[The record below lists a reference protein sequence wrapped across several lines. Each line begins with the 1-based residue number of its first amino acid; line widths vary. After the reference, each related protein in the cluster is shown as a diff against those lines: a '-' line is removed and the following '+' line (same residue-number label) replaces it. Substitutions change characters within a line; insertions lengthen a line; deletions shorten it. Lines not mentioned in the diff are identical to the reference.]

1 MKFLLNQ
8 WKNENVI
15 SLRKSIIKWNKFH
28 FASKFHLIFYSF
40 SFFSHILAHISVALI
55 DFHKD
60 TCLQNWLHLPFTK
73 VYLFRS
79 SHQKEFCQKMFL
91 RSLIILWFC
100 SKFSQNSTKITVEEF
115 VPRKFSAEQPTTSLK
130 VSSSISILEDVD
142 EISRTP
148 IMPNISWWLLPCVYK
163 IVYTFLETEEKM
175 FKSSIKRNKYTDFT
189 FKFFIKTIKST
200 YQIFIRY

>member
-79 SHQKEFCQKMFL
+79 SHQKEFYQKVFL

-175 FKSSIKRNKYTDFT
+175 FKSSIKRNKLHSSFYQNHQINLSDF
-189 FKFFIKTIKST
+189 
-200 YQIFIRY
+200 Y

>member
-79 SHQKEFCQKMFL
+79 SHQKEFYQKVFL

-100 SKFSQNSTKITVEEF
+100 SKFSQNSTKVTVEEF
-115 VPRKFSAEQPTTSLK
+115 VLRKFPGEHPRTSLK
-130 VSSSISILEDVD
+130 VGSSISILEDVD